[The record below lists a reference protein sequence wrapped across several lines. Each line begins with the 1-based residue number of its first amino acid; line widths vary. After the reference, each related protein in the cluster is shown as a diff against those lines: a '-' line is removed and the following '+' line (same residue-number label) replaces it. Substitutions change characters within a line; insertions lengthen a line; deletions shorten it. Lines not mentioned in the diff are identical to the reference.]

1 MRLQHEYLR
10 KSILVI
16 FLLLFG
22 ACDDAVQEACKDSE
36 NGKIVNYTSKGVL
49 PADYINSL
57 KPSLGV
63 PDSFSAQ
70 YDVKVYSVDYETTD
84 PNGNVVIAS
93 GAVYYPQGL
102 EEPLSLLS
110 GQHGLTIKRSEV
122 ASLIPVYGYLGL
134 FGASIGYVGIQP
146 DYLGLGNSTFP
157 YYPVY
162 QKSNGKVLLDMVE
175 GVQAFSC
182 ENDIELNE
190 NLFVIGYS
198 NGGYNSIAMHDELSK
213 NPRTFDIDA
222 SVIIAGYF
230 DLERGDNFSIPQR
243 LVRPSWAIYH
253 PYVINRTYNLNII
266 DHDIDVI
273 VELIGGVDVAR
284 DLILKAL
291 NAKKNVVTANKAV
304 IFNHGDELFSVA
316 NKNGVKLLYESSVCA
331 GTPIIKLLNQELAA
345 SKISKI
351 SGMLNG
357 TSNFIL
363 SNMEEGMEF
372 EPTLK
377 LAQEKGYA
385 EPDPSF
391 DIEGTDAA
399 HKIGILSSL
408 AFGSS
413 LPPKDFYI
421 EGING
426 IHKDDFKYAYEM
438 GYTIKH
444 LAIAKSTNNSID
456 LRAHP
461 SLVKLDSYL
470 ANLKGVRNGIEVE
483 TDLLGTLH
491 IAGSGAGQEATASG
505 VISDLIYLSDS
516 KIREVNNINENI
528 ELIDFIAVSYTHL
541 RAHETPE
548 HQE

>member
-1 MRLQHEYLR
+1 MNKLR
-10 KSILVI
+10 IGI
-16 FLLLFG
+16 CG
-22 ACDDAVQEACKDSE
+22 W
-36 NGKIVNYTSKGVL
+36 
-49 PADYINSL
+49 
-57 KPSLGV
+57 
-63 PDSFSAQ
+63 
-70 YDVKVYSVDYETTD
+70 
-84 PNGNVVIAS
+84 GNVA
-93 GAVYYPQGL
+93 
-102 EEPLSLLS
+102 
-110 GQHGLTIKRSEV
+110 T
-122 ASLIPVYGYLGL
+122 GL
-134 FGASIGYVGIQP
+134 FKTLQTNADQIKKRCN
-146 DYLGLGNSTFP
+146 L
-157 YYPVY
+157 
-162 QKSNGKVLLDMVE
+162 E
-175 GVQAFSC
+175 
-182 ENDIELNE
+182 IE
-190 NLFVIGYS
+190 
-198 NGGYNSIAMHDELSK
+198 
-213 NPRTFDIDA
+213 
-222 SVIIAGYF
+222 IIAIGARR
-230 DLERGDNFSIPQR
+230 DNPKCDPGNAIIERDIFKIM
-243 LVRPSWAIYH
+243 
-253 PYVINRTYNLNII
+253 
-266 DHDIDVI
+266 DHDIDVL

-291 NAKKNVVTANKAV
+291 NNKKNVVTANKAV

-357 TSNFIL
+357 TSNYIL

-426 IHKDDFKYAYEM
+426 IHKSDFEYAHEM
-438 GYTIKH
+438 GFTIKH
-444 LAIAKSTNNSID
+444 LAVAKLTNNSID

-461 SLVKLDSYL
+461 ALVKLDSYL

-516 KIREVNNINENI
+516 KIKDVNNINESI
-528 ELIDFIAVSYTHL
+528 ELVKFIDLNFQYYFYIEASDVTDMMPSISSIFTNKGVSIESISQKENLNNDLVPIIIITDLLKEKDH
-541 RAHETPE
+541 HELVNNLLELDSVNTVRSIRIE
-548 HQE
+548 AQ

>member
-1 MRLQHEYLR
+1 MNKLR
-10 KSILVI
+10 VGIC
-16 FLLLFG
+16 G
-22 ACDDAVQEACKDSE
+22 W
-36 NGKIVNYTSKGVL
+36 
-49 PADYINSL
+49 
-57 KPSLGV
+57 
-63 PDSFSAQ
+63 
-70 YDVKVYSVDYETTD
+70 
-84 PNGNVVIAS
+84 GNVAT
-93 GAVYYPQGL
+93 GL
-102 EEPLSLLS
+102 FKILQTNSVE
-110 GQHGLTIKRSEV
+110 IKKRSNLEIEII
-122 ASLIPVYGYLGL
+122 AI
-134 FGASIGYVGIQP
+134 GARRDNPKYDP
-146 DYLGLGNSTFP
+146 GN
-157 YYPVY
+157 
-162 QKSNGKVLLDMVE
+162 
-175 GVQAFSC
+175 
-182 ENDIELNE
+182 
-190 NLFVIGYS
+190 
-198 NGGYNSIAMHDELSK
+198 
-213 NPRTFDIDA
+213 
-222 SVIIAGYF
+222 VII
-230 DLERGDNFSIPQR
+230 ERDIFK
-243 LVRPSWAIYH
+243 
-253 PYVINRTYNLNII
+253 II

-291 NAKKNVVTANKAV
+291 NAKKHVVTANKAV

-444 LAIAKSTNNSID
+444 LAIAKSTKNNSID

-516 KIREVNNINENI
+516 KIREVNNINESI
-528 ELIDFIAVSYTHL
+528 ELIDFIDLDFQYYFYIEASDVSGVMASISSIFANKDVSIESISQKENLNDDLVAIIIITDPFKEKDY
-541 RAHETPE
+541 
-548 HQE
+548 QELVDNLLELDSVNKIRSIRIEPQ

>member
-1 MRLQHEYLR
+1 MNKLR
-10 KSILVI
+10 IGI
-16 FLLLFG
+16 CG
-22 ACDDAVQEACKDSE
+22 W
-36 NGKIVNYTSKGVL
+36 
-49 PADYINSL
+49 
-57 KPSLGV
+57 
-63 PDSFSAQ
+63 
-70 YDVKVYSVDYETTD
+70 
-84 PNGNVVIAS
+84 GNVA
-93 GAVYYPQGL
+93 
-102 EEPLSLLS
+102 
-110 GQHGLTIKRSEV
+110 T
-122 ASLIPVYGYLGL
+122 GL
-134 FGASIGYVGIQP
+134 FKTLQTNADQIKKRCN
-146 DYLGLGNSTFP
+146 L
-157 YYPVY
+157 
-162 QKSNGKVLLDMVE
+162 E
-175 GVQAFSC
+175 
-182 ENDIELNE
+182 IE
-190 NLFVIGYS
+190 
-198 NGGYNSIAMHDELSK
+198 
-213 NPRTFDIDA
+213 
-222 SVIIAGYF
+222 IIAIGARR
-230 DLERGDNFSIPQR
+230 DNPKCDPGNAIIERDIFKIM
-243 LVRPSWAIYH
+243 
-253 PYVINRTYNLNII
+253 
-266 DHDIDVI
+266 DHDIDVL

-291 NAKKNVVTANKAV
+291 NNQKNVVTANKAV

-357 TSNFIL
+357 TSNYIL

-426 IHKDDFKYAYEM
+426 IHKSDFEYAHEM
-438 GYTIKH
+438 GFTIKH
-444 LAIAKSTNNSID
+444 LAVAKLTNNSID

-461 SLVKLDSYL
+461 ALVKLDSYL

-516 KIREVNNINENI
+516 KIKDVNNINDSI
-528 ELIDFIAVSYTHL
+528 ELVKFIDLNFQYYFYIEASDVSDVMPSISSIFTNKGVSIESISQKENLNNDLVPIIIITDLLKEKDH
-541 RAHETPE
+541 HELVNNLLELDSVNTVRSIRIE
-548 HQE
+548 AQ